1 MEGGTVTQFV
11 TIKMAK
17 SNFFDR
23 AKVQGAVDRASVR
36 VLSRQGAFIRT
47 AARSSLKYK
56 KRPSAPGE
64 PPVVHRTMSRTKT
77 NKQGVAKQQTVS
89 PLREFVF
96 FSYDQ
101 ASRSV
106 VVGPALLNGRSG
118 ARTLQALEY
127 GGPSTIRDS
136 KGREKPVI
144 VRARPFMGPALS
156 KAMADLA
163 RKWQGQVK
171 G

>member
-1 MEGGTVTQFV
+1 MTAKVGFV
-11 TIKMAK
+11 NFKVAK

-23 AKVQGAVDRASVR
+23 KKVTDAVDRATVR
-36 VLSRQGAFIRT
+36 ALSQTGAFVRA

-56 KRPSAPGE
+56 KKPSAPGE

-77 NKQGVAKQQTVS
+77 NKQGVVKRQSVS

-101 ASRSV
+101 SSRSV
-106 VVGPALLNGRSG
+106 VVGPALLNARSG

-127 GGPSTIRDS
+127 GGPSVIRDS
-136 KGREKPVI
+136 KGREKAVI
-144 VRARPFMGPALS
+144 VRARPFMRPALS

-163 RKWQGQVK
+163 RKWQGQVR